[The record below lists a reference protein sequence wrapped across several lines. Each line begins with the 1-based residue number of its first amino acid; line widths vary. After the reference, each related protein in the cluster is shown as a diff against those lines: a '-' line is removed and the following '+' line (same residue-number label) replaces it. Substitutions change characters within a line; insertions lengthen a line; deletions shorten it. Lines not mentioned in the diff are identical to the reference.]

1 MEMDDMDLPAEGQGD
16 EYNDAPVEEGQSSGK
31 FDKLLSE
38 NSRKYKL
45 SGMFKE
51 WFLD

>member
-1 MEMDDMDLPAEGQGD
+1 MSEEWDDIREEPLEEEEQPLAEGTQ
-16 EYNDAPVEEGQSSGK
+16 ESGK
-31 FDKLLSE
+31 FSRLLGSD
-38 NSRKYKL
+38 SRKYKL